1 MPKDSLLK
9 KILILSF
16 LMAGLFPLYQL
27 LYIHP
32 AYQELLVEE
41 TEDEAERFARYLVRT
56 LHLDQ
61 QDLAP
66 GSVPELIGE
75 EVGQLQDDALLRKLR
90 LFGPSG
96 TILYST
102 VPEEVGEVNA
112 KPYFRDVVARGQ
124 RYSKVVE
131 KNDYTAEGQRVR
143 TDVVETYVPIM
154 GAGRFRGAVE
164 TYYDITA
171 SRQRVALLTRHSFIP
186 LALICGGFLLAV
198 LLLSRKA
205 SQLLTARA
213 EAEEALY
220 RANDLLEG
228 RVAERTRE
236 LLLANEKLNAEVAE
250 RTLAQMALAGAL
262 EDSREGKQK
271 LDAILSSVDDGLLAV
286 DGEGRV
292 LLVNPAAEVLFGID
306 QEAVGRPLCE
316 VLQPSTLRDTVC
328 GLLPVGETIH
338 QFDFE
343 LAPPGQEQPRVFQGR
358 TSQLFLGELED
369 AGPGMIIL
377 IQDVSHERA
386 VERMKSEFLAM
397 AAHELQTP
405 LTTIVGYSELLS
417 TAAAGAFSEEQQ
429 REFLGYLYNKAIG
442 LSRIVDDLLDI
453 SRIEAGQSIN
463 LQHRPFALTDIL
475 KRVVGQYRQQGSH
488 PFELEIAGAEIE
500 LIGDPG
506 RVEQVLENL
515 LSNAVK
521 YSPAGGTVRIVAG
534 VRGSRCVIRVSD
546 EGIGMTPEQADRVFE
561 TFYRADASDTA
572 IRGTGLGLSV
582 AKHLVDAH
590 GGELQVQS
598 EIGKGT
604 TMIVSLPLAP
614 AE

>member
-1 MPKDSLLK
+1 VPKDRLLK

-16 LMAGLFPLYQL
+16 LMAGLFPLYQIF
-27 LYIHP
+27 YIHP
-32 AYQELLVEE
+32 AYQDLLVEE
-41 TEDEAERFARYLVRT
+41 TEDEAERFTRYLVRT

-66 GSVPELIGE
+66 DSVPEQIGE
-75 EVGQLQDDALLRKLR
+75 EVGLLQDDALLLKLK

-102 VPEEVGEVNA
+102 VPEEIGEVNV
-112 KPYFRDVVARGQ
+112 KPYFRDVVARGHL
-124 RYSKVVE
+124 YSKVVE

-154 GAGRFRGAVE
+154 GAGHFRGAVE

-171 SRQRVALLTRHSFIP
+171 NRERVDALTRQSFVL
-186 LALICGGFLLAV
+186 LAMICGSFLLAV

-205 SQLLTARA
+205 GQLLAARA
-213 EAEEALY
+213 EAEEALCQ
-220 RANDLLEG
+220 ANDLLEG
-228 RVAERTRE
+228 RVTERTRE
-236 LLLANEKLNAEVAE
+236 LLLANEQLNAEVAE

-286 DGEGRV
+286 DGGGRV
-292 LLVNPAAEVLFGID
+292 LLVNPAAEVLFGLD
-306 QEAVGRPLCE
+306 QKAVGRPLCE
-316 VLQPSTLRDTVC
+316 VLQSPTLRNTIC
-328 GLLPVGETIH
+328 GLFPAAEAVS

-343 LAPPGQEQPRVFQGR
+343 LAPHGQEQPRVFQGR
-358 TSQLFLGELED
+358 TSQLYLGEQED

-377 IQDVSHERA
+377 IQDVTHERA

-417 TAAAGAFSEEQQ
+417 TSAPGAFSEEQQ
-429 REFLGYLYNKAIG
+429 REFLGYLYSKAIG

-463 LQHRPFALTDIL
+463 LQHRPFALAGIL
-475 KRVVGQYRQQGSH
+475 ERVVGQYRQQRSH
-488 PFELEIAGAEIE
+488 PFELEIAGEEIE
-500 LIGDPG
+500 LVGDPG
-506 RVEQVLENL
+506 RIEQVLENL

-521 YSPAGGTVRIVAG
+521 YSPAGRTVRVVAG
-534 VRGSRCVIRVSD
+534 VSGDRCVIRVSD
-546 EGIGMTPEQADRVFE
+546 EGIGMTPEQAERVFE

-572 IRGTGLGLSV
+572 IRGTGLGMSV
-582 AKHLVDAH
+582 AKHLVEAH
-590 GGELQVQS
+590 GGDLQVHSVVGQ
-598 EIGKGT
+598 GT
-604 TMIVSLPLAP
+604 TMTVSLPLAP